1 MSSDLCNDQWYALR
15 TRPRFEK
22 LVSRQLRGKGYDEYL
37 PVNKSRRCSSG
48 RIGTAEMPIFAGY
61 TFCKFHIQDRPPVRD
76 FDLASG
82 ATSCSRNRASFR
94 GTRANRFS
102 LWLKGCLHQF
112 RNEAANNLRGN
123 PEFPVS
129 ERSSVIE
136 DRFSLVE

>member
-82 ATSCSRNRASFR
+82 ATSCGREKESRM
-94 GTRANRFS
+94 TRDFS
-102 LWLKGCLHQF
+102 LGITMKGEWWLK
-112 RNEAANNLRGN
+112 N
-123 PEFPVS
+123 PF
-129 ERSSVIE
+129 
-136 DRFSLVE
+136 LA